1 MHPKSFVSNFWGAV
15 QKARQAN
22 INKYA
27 AYKAK
32 YGASVLTVISTS
44 KGEILNQEVLSQIR
58 SIL

>member
-1 MHPKSFVSNFWGAV
+1 M
-15 QKARQAN
+15 KARQAN
-22 INKYA
+22 VNKYA